1 MYSNII
7 RHNSKMNMLIISKGQ
22 KLVEMHQDKPNQVYE
37 GTCIPASN
45 LMLCIIWNAVSSYMW
60 FCVLHSTICQI
71 SDQTLSKKMRV
82 ALHSQADN
90 TENER
95 GERKKHISP
104 APGSPSESV
113 SWLRWWRASACWAPP
128 AAFPVRW
135 EHM

>member
-45 LMLCIIWNAVSSYMW
+45 PMLCIIWNAVSSYMW

-82 ALHSQADN
+82 ALHSQAHD
-90 TENER
+90 TENEI
-95 GERKKHISP
+95 GEKKNTSHQLL
-104 APGSPSESV
+104 G
-113 SWLRWWRASACWAPP
+113 LRAKVWVDSDDEGCRRA
-128 AAFPVRW
+128 
-135 EHM
+135 EHLQQLSR